1 VVVNIWQKG
10 IALALNRRSSLR
22 QLSPLQTG
30 AVVRIAGGDI
40 AEELGDS
47 EGVKTTEPDLEYIR
61 NNLLVQIFKLTVS
74 Q

>member
-1 VVVNIWQKG
+1 VGIADGFVLIVVVNAWQKG

-30 AVVRIAGGDI
+30 AVARIAGGDI

-47 EGVKTTEPDLEYIR
+47 ERVKTTELDLE
-61 NNLLVQIFKLTVS
+61 
-74 Q
+74 